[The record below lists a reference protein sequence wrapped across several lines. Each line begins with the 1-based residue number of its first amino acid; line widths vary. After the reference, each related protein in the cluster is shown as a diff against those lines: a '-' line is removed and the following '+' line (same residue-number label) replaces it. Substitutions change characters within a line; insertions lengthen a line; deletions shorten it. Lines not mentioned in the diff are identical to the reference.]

1 MSGYSVALGRGVFLF
16 SIGGGAVSLM
26 LVKGRGKRWGDGT
39 EKPTG
44 VVPCGLSGF
53 HQINRVITDG
63 DSGWLSES
71 A

>member
-16 SIGGGAVSLM
+16 SIGGGTVSLM

>member
-1 MSGYSVALGRGVFLF
+1 MSGYSVALGRDVFLF

>member
-1 MSGYSVALGRGVFLF
+1 M
-16 SIGGGAVSLM
+16 SLM
-26 LVKGRGKRWGDGT
+26 LVKGRGERWGDGT
-39 EKPTG
+39 EKTTG

>member
-1 MSGYSVALGRGVFLF
+1 MSGYSVALGGGVFLF

-63 DSGWLSES
+63 DSGWLSEF

>member
-1 MSGYSVALGRGVFLF
+1 MGVFFLF

-26 LVKGRGKRWGDGT
+26 LVKGRGERWGDGT
-39 EKPTG
+39 EKTTG
-44 VVPCGLSGF
+44 VVPCGPSGF